1 MTTIPDDVRLW
12 RVELHAG
19 GESVS
24 VGGGELVEAP
34 QFSMR
39 AESGWHDGLRVQ
51 AGGSCEVRLLASKSA
66 TVRGWLDAGAAV
78 VLRLWRVRDE
88 GDVPLLA
95 GRVVEWTRDGRHLV
109 LRAARD
115 LPWDG
120 GQSVCRDLGTL
131 AAGIAWGVRPGSW
144 LPQVF
149 GEAAGVA
156 GVALF
161 AHEAVRAAGAIGVRD
176 ATIAL
181 ARAVDWPTR
190 GRVQVGDELLEYR
203 ALSAAPPRLEQ
214 LVRPAARSHAGR
226 PMVHRI
232 GATAPAWVVADHAA
246 EVLGVRAGSP
256 EGEPLAAV
264 LIEPRT
270 LAGRTTTTVA
280 MAQLPL
286 DVRHDLLPAR
296 VRTDVRAEHWTVVG
310 ATTCLRPLDA
320 FTSNP
325 AIKGAY
331 FFPTRNLLIADW
343 RHDLWRD
350 TLRHARLLRLWLVF
364 EVDTNAFW
372 RKQTRLHVTL
382 TRGARSVH
390 FTVTDLHEWAGLG
403 YFEGSV
409 GLGAA
414 LATPEAMAQSAS
426 RWVVEFDAVSAASRA
441 DWTDAGAALGGSFES
456 WAWRAETE
464 KAGRERALQARLL
477 RERLPRGRRLARV
490 GLFAR
495 VRSSVEAAR
504 VRLRLQVPG
513 TVLDE
518 RAWFVGTAWQTVGGL
533 VNAKGMMAETLLR
546 PDARF
551 ELVAERGQTLEVAG
565 MWLEAE
571 ADALATAATTK
582 GASEPTVVVSGAVA
596 QALASRPFAI
606 DVAGLF
612 EDGPSWEVL
621 ASGGAPLRLQMVLL
635 DGHEQVSVSVRGICW
650 EAEVLRARS
659 VEATARVFAHVRGRV
674 TQEDGACDPAAVV
687 ETLLTDG
694 DFAGGAVDAASLA
707 ELSERSAHV
716 GRRFRRVV
724 ADGTL
729 LDAACRSALAESGS
743 VLAPRGMEWVVARDE
758 ALDSVVAAHALDA
771 GDLLEWPGAVEARPG
786 ALAARTLQL
795 VSADG
800 ARVAGGEGERV
811 ATMRLEWLVA
821 GAGSLCRHL
830 AERFAR
836 PDRAV
841 ALAVP
846 MGWLEIGPHALVRV
860 VDPWERA
867 AELRGVVR
875 EQRHA
880 AGRIEWRLAVLAR
893 GRASW
898 ESGDAVVWRDMEPA
912 RVLVWLG
919 GRAVAAWTATGLL
932 LRGVVR
938 EGQTAGSPGT
948 GLFVEAAGLT
958 IGCGTGSAGKAMVL
972 TRAGDLLLPAGVATG
987 EALAPAAPAEAIR
1000 ATNDEIVIG
1009 TPEAGTLGAL
1019 ERADGRLRLVATL
1032 IEQALA

>member
-1 MTTIPDDVRLW
+1 MTTIPDDVRVW

-19 GESVS
+19 GETVS
-24 VGGGELVEAP
+24 VGGSELVEP
-34 QFSMR
+34 PRFSMQAGSDWR
-39 AESGWHDGLRVQ
+39 AGLRVH
-51 AGGSCEVRLLASKSA
+51 AGGACEVRLVAERLR
-66 TVRGWLDAGAAV
+66 TVRAWLDAGAAV
-78 VLRLWRVRDE
+78 VLRLWLTRE
-88 GDVPLLA
+88 AGDVPILA

-109 LRAARD
+109 LRAVRD

-120 GQSVCRDLGTL
+120 EQTVCRDL
-131 AAGIAWGVRPGSW
+131 AALPEGVAWGIRPGAW

-149 GEAAGVA
+149 GEATDVA

-161 AHEAVRAAGAIGVRD
+161 AHEAVRAVAAIAASDR
-176 ATIAL
+176 TIAL
-181 ARAVDWPTR
+181 ARAVDWPSR
-190 GRVQVGDELLEYR
+190 GRVQVGDEVLEYR
-203 ALSAAPPRLEQ
+203 ALSSSPPRLEE

-246 EVLGVRAGSP
+246 EVLEVRGGSP
-256 EGEPLAAV
+256 EGEPVAAV

-280 MAQLPL
+280 MARLPL

-296 VRTDVRAEHWTVVG
+296 VRTDVRADHWTVVG

-320 FTSNP
+320 FTSDP
-325 AIKGAY
+325 TIKGAY
-331 FFPTRNLLIADW
+331 FFPTRNVLIADW
-343 RHDLWRD
+343 RHDLARD
-350 TLRHARLLRLWLVF
+350 DLRHARLLRLWLAF

-372 RKQTRLHVTL
+372 RKQTRLHVTI
-382 TRGARSVH
+382 TRGERSVH

-403 YFEGSV
+403 YFERSI

-414 LATPEAMAQSAS
+414 LAMPAAMAQSAS

-441 DWTDAGAALGGSFES
+441 DWTEAGAALEGSFES

-504 VRLRLQVPG
+504 VRLRLHLPG
-513 TVLDE
+513 GVLDE
-518 RAWFVGTAWQTVGGL
+518 RTWFVGTAWQTLGGL
-533 VNAKGMMAETLLR
+533 VNAKGMAAETLLR
-546 PDARF
+546 ADARF
-551 ELVAERGQTLEVAG
+551 ELVAERGQTLDVAG

-571 ADALATAATTK
+571 ADALATSSAK
-582 GASEPTVVVSGAVA
+582 GLSEPSVVVSGAVA
-596 QALASRPFAI
+596 QALASRPFAV

-621 ASGGAPLRLQMVLL
+621 AAGGETLRLQMVLL

-659 VEATARVFAHVRGRV
+659 VEPTARVFAQVRGRA
-674 TQEDGACDPAAVV
+674 TQADGACDPAAVV
-687 ETLLTDG
+687 ETLLTDE
-694 DFAGGAVDAASLA
+694 DFAGGAIEPPSL
-707 ELSERSAHV
+707 EDLSERSAHF
-716 GRRFRRVV
+716 GRRYRRVV

-743 VLAPRGMEWVVARDE
+743 VLAPRGMEWAVARDE
-758 ALDSVVAAHALDA
+758 ALDSMVAAHALGV
-771 GDLLEWPGAVEARPG
+771 GDMLEWPGAIEARPG
-786 ALAARTLQL
+786 ALAARALQMHGP
-795 VSADG
+795 DG
-800 ARVAGGEGERV
+800 ARVAGGDGDRV
-811 ATMRLEWLVA
+811 AAMRLEWLVA

-830 AERFAR
+830 TERFAR
-836 PDRAV
+836 PERAMT
-841 ALAVP
+841 LAVP
-846 MGWLEIGPHALVRV
+846 MAWLEIGPHTLVRV
-860 VDPWERA
+860 LDPWERDL
-867 AELRGVVR
+867 ELRGVVR

-880 AGRIEWRLAVLAR
+880 AGRLEWSVEVRAR
-893 GRASW
+893 GRACW

-919 GRAVAAWTATGLL
+919 GHAVAAWTATGLL

-948 GLFVEAAGLT
+948 GLFVDGAGLT
-958 IGCGTGSAGKAMVL
+958 IGCGAGSTGKALVL
-972 TRAGDLLLPAGVATG
+972 TRAGDLLLPVGLATG
-987 EALAPAAPAEAIR
+987 EELAHAAPAEAIR
-1000 ATNDEIVIG
+1000 TTNDEIVIG

-1032 IEQALA
+1032 IERALA